1 MKELSEVFLVGP
13 GFGASGRHRIERLF
27 LILPVILK
35 FPQIDN
41 SLTYSLADGSLVVN
55 FCRQFGSLREQK
67 QNISV

>member
-13 GFGASGRHRIERLF
+13 GFGASSRYRIERLF

-41 SLTYSLADGSLVVN
+41 SLADGSLVVH